1 MVLNNIAFNSAFAS
15 VNKELMIEIDEII
28 NKYNLIQ
35 EKMDKIKLDYQLRF
49 QDYYDANLTYSENL

>member
-1 MVLNNIAFNSAFAS
+1 MLNNIAFNSAFAS

>member
-35 EKMDKIKLDYQLRF
+35 EKMGRL
-49 QDYYDANLTYSENL
+49 N